1 METGKKQEPQSAPS
15 TLWVQLRMLAV
26 QVVHGGDPENWG
38 GGMGVVS
45 ASDLQSL
52 SIHNFPQGHVRE
64 GDLQADITRL

>member
-1 METGKKQEPQSAPS
+1 MVEIQRTG
-15 TLWVQLRMLAV
+15 
-26 QVVHGGDPENWG
+26 G